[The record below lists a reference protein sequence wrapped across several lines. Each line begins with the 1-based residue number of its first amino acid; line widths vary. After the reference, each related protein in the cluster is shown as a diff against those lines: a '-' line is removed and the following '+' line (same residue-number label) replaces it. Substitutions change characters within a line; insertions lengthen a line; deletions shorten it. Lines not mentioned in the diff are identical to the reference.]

1 MCAKITRFLINKII
15 LLNKKT
21 KKMESEAVG

>member
-1 MCAKITRFLINKII
+1 MQLEKENEGKEIKILKII

-21 KKMESEAVG
+21 AI